1 MNTKPKE
8 ILIVGLG
15 LIGGSIAYALNG
27 FHDAVIAGVDV
38 DSQTIAKA
46 LNAGAIQKSY
56 STAAEGILHADL
68 VVFCTYPHHVLQMVA
83 ENCRRFKE
91 GAVVCDVCG
100 SKELLYRDLQKSL
113 DAAGDAFTYVG
124 IHPMAGKEVSGFDN
138 AEKSLFQ
145 NTGFLI
151 IPLPGTPDEA
161 VEYMRQLG
169 AYMGATRFAV
179 ADPKKHDDIVAYT
192 SDLMHVAAT
201 CLCIHYHPEMT
212 SAYTAGAFRDCT
224 RVSYINPKLWT
235 ELFLEN
241 GQAMLPHMDRFLDA
255 IGQMRDAIAQK
266 DGDALYRLLDTA
278 NTNKQNMLKR

>member
-1 MNTKPKE
+1 MNTNPKE

-27 FHDAVIAGVDV
+27 FHGAVIAGTDADPQV
-38 DSQTIAKA
+38 TAKA
-46 LNAGAIQKSY
+46 LRTGAIQTSY
-56 STAAEGILHADL
+56 STAAEGIPHADL
-68 VVFCTYPHHVLQMVA
+68 VIFCTYPHHVLQIVH
-83 ENCRRFKE
+83 ENRRRFKE

-100 SKELLYRDLQKSL
+100 SKERLYGDLHL
-113 DAAGDAFTYVG
+113 TPDDPFEYVG

-138 AEKSLFQ
+138 AEKTLFQ

-151 IPLPGTPDEA
+151 IPLPKTRPET
-161 VEYMRQLG
+161 VEYMKELG
-169 AYMGATRFAV
+169 AYLGATRFAV

-201 CLCIHYHPEMT
+201 CLCIHYHPDMT
-212 SAYTAGAFRDCT
+212 NAYTAGAFRDCT

-241 GQAMLPHMDRFLDA
+241 GPAMLPHMDRFIDA
-255 IGQMRDAIAQK
+255 VTQMRNAIEEKDAET
-266 DGDALYRLLDTA
+266 LYRLLDTA